1 MISRQQ
7 TARLGGA
14 LYIAMGLPAA
24 FAIVYIPSVFI
35 VPGDATATASRIAAS
50 AGLYR
55 FGILADLL
63 CGVFAIWLA
72 TVLYDLFKVVDR
84 AQARLMVGFVFG
96 MVAIGTVLTVL
107 MAAPLVLTSGA
118 NYLAAFDKH
127 QLDAL
132 TLGFWG
138 LRAQGIRAATM
149 YWGVW
154 LLPLGIL
161 VYKSGFLPRLLGVL
175 VFVAGCSY
183 VVDCL
188 VYFFFPHYAGIV
200 ALVSAVPQ
208 AAGELGFSGWML
220 IKGVR
225 PDRAPASPL
234 PHGIEIG
241 IGKA

>member
-1 MISRQQ
+1 MTRQQ

-14 LYIAMGLPAA
+14 LYLAMGLPGA
-24 FAIVYIPSVFI
+24 FALVYIPSVFI

-63 CGVFAIWLA
+63 CGVFAVWLA
-72 TVLYDLFKVVDR
+72 MVLYDLFKDVDR
-84 AQARLMVGFVFG
+84 RQARLMVGFVLG

-118 NYLAAFDKH
+118 TYLSAFDKP

-132 TLGFWG
+132 TLWFWG
-138 LRAQGIRAATM
+138 LRVQGIHAATM

-175 VFVAGCSY
+175 VIIAGCSY
-183 VVDCL
+183 VVDSL
-188 VYFFFPHYAGIV
+188 AYFLLPHQAAIV
-200 ALVSAVPQ
+200 ALVSTLPQ
-208 AAGELGFSGWML
+208 AVGEIGFTGWML
-220 IKGVR
+220 IKGATPARDSLETVGV
-225 PDRAPASPL
+225 PAPAQ
-234 PHGIEIG
+234 GV
-241 IGKA
+241 

>member
-1 MISRQQ
+1 MTRQQ

-14 LYIAMGLPAA
+14 LYLAMGLPGA
-24 FAIVYIPSVFI
+24 FALVYIPSVFI

-55 FGILADLL
+55 VGILADLL

-72 TVLYDLFKVVDR
+72 MVLYDLFKDVDR
-84 AQARLMVGFVFG
+84 KQARLMVGFALG
-96 MVAIGTVLTVL
+96 MMAIGAVLTVL

-118 NYLAAFDKH
+118 TYLSAFDKH

-138 LRAQGIRAATM
+138 LRLQGIHGATM

-175 VFVAGCSY
+175 VIIAGCSY
-183 VVDCL
+183 VVDSL
-188 VYFFFPHYAGIV
+188 VYYFLPDQAAIV
-200 ALVSAVPQ
+200 ALISTLPQ
-208 AAGELGFSGWML
+208 AVGEIGFTGWML

-225 PDRAPASPL
+225 PDRALDS
-234 PHGIEIG
+234 GV
-241 IGKA
+241 